1 MHPVASSCFLLF
13 LFFRFSGYLKC
24 PKNSGK
30 IILKISVKEPSGRTK
45 RGQEGHHQEPRRVHG
60 AAPPWAAPGGLLA
73 ALWIPPTPP
82 FAYIYPS
89 SGNPWKH
96 NHFLRTPLCFATSAV
111 SRSGL
116 PGEAAPTPCRKEKP
130 PPGDHP

>member
-30 IILKISVKEPSGRTK
+30 IILKISVMEPSGKVK
-45 RGQEGHHQEPRRVHG
+45 REQEGHHQGPRRVR
-60 AAPPWAAPGGLLA
+60 AAPPGVAQGGLLA
-73 ALWIPPTPP
+73 ALGGPPTPP

-89 SGNPWKH
+89 DQKPQNGNPFSR
-96 NHFLRTPLCFATSAV
+96 NPLCSAAAAV

-116 PGEAAPTPCRKEKP
+116 SGEAAPAPCRKEIP

>member
-24 PKNSGK
+24 PKNSRK
-30 IILKISVKEPSGRTK
+30 IILKISVTEPSERTK
-45 RGQEGHHQEPRRVHG
+45 RGKEGHHQGPRRVPG

-73 ALWIPPTPP
+73 TLWVPPTAP

-89 SGNPWKH
+89 SANPQ
-96 NHFLRTPLCFATSAV
+96 NRNPF
-111 SRSGL
+111 
-116 PGEAAPTPCRKEKP
+116 
-130 PPGDHP
+130 

>member
-1 MHPVASSCFLLF
+1 VHPVASSCFLLF

-45 RGQEGHHQEPRRVHG
+45 RGQEGHHQGPRRVPG
-60 AAPPWAAPGGLLA
+60 GAPPWATPGGLLA
-73 ALWIPPTPP
+73 ALWGPPTPP
-82 FAYIYPS
+82 FPDISPS
-89 SGNPWKH
+89 SRNPGNK
-96 NHFLRTPLCFATSAV
+96 NLFSRTPLCAAAAAV

-116 PGEAAPTPCRKEKP
+116 PGE
-130 PPGDHP
+130 